1 MLSRRSSLPRSKPCL
16 PELVPPDEETRHERL
31 RIARDLHDTVAQR
44 LAAIGYTLDAA
55 IADEEIPPDRK
66 RSLRGVR
73 LELTEVIKELRDEI
87 LALRDDQASSVEFW
101 LRERLAIDITWR
113 DAEENSLILDSRSEI
128 RYLLLELLQ
137 NAIKYRSLAEA
148 LIEIK
153 VDSVEV
159 NFLAFGSDS
168 QKNEDSKSSEHT
180 PMGLLGVQE
189 RIKRLDLRLTERNDG
204 FALRW

>member
-1 MLSRRSSLPRSKPCL
+1 L

-44 LAAIGYTLDAA
+44 LAAIGYTLDAT

-73 LELTEVIKELRDEI
+73 LELTEVIKELREEI
-87 LALRDDQASSVEFW
+87 LALRDDQAGSVEIW
-101 LRERLAIDITWR
+101 LKERLAIDFTWR
-113 DAEENSLILDSRSEI
+113 EAEENSLLLESRSEI

-168 QKNEDSKSSEHT
+168 QNMEDSKSIHHT

-204 FALRW
+204 FALQW

>member
-1 MLSRRSSLPRSKPCL
+1 L

-44 LAAIGYTLDAA
+44 LAAIGYTLDAT

-87 LALRDDQASSVEFW
+87 LALRDDQASSVEIW
-101 LRERLAIDITWR
+101 LKERLAIDITWR
-113 DAEENSLILDSRSEI
+113 EAEENSLLLDSRSEI

-168 QKNEDSKSSEHT
+168 QNMEDSKSIHHT

>member
-1 MLSRRSSLPRSKPCL
+1 M
-16 PELVPPDEETRHERL
+16 E
-31 RIARDLHDTVAQR
+31 
-44 LAAIGYTLDAA
+44 
-55 IADEEIPPDRK
+55 
-66 RSLRGVR
+66 
-73 LELTEVIKELRDEI
+73 
-87 LALRDDQASSVEFW
+87 
-101 LRERLAIDITWR
+101 
-113 DAEENSLILDSRSEI
+113 SRSEI

-168 QKNEDSKSSEHT
+168 QNMEDSKSIHHT

-204 FALRW
+204 FALQW

>member
-1 MLSRRSSLPRSKPCL
+1 M

-31 RIARDLHDTVAQR
+31 RIARDLHDTVAPR

-73 LELTEVIKELRDEI
+73 LELTEVIKELREEI
-87 LALRDDQASSVEFW
+87 LALRDDQAGSVEIW
-101 LRERLAIDITWR
+101 LKERLAIDFTWR
-113 DAEENSLILDSRSEI
+113 EAEENSLLLESRSEI

-168 QKNEDSKSSEHT
+168 QNMEDSKSIHHT

-204 FALRW
+204 FALQW

>member
-1 MLSRRSSLPRSKPCL
+1 M

-73 LELTEVIKELRDEI
+73 LELTEVIKELREEI
-87 LALRDDQASSVEFW
+87 LALRDDQAGSVEIW
-101 LRERLAIDITWR
+101 LKERLAIDFTWR
-113 DAEENSLILDSRSEI
+113 EAEENSLLLESRSEI

-168 QKNEDSKSSEHT
+168 QNMEDSKSIHHT

-204 FALRW
+204 FALQW